1 MSTPAAV
8 FQSSEKKSLH
18 QIFAGAADFLHRAS
32 ALAQSLLVSVRLN
45 KAGKLQTAKKKK
57 PVVCQGATDRH
68 LMGPKKKSICADKRS
83 ALAVA
88 ASLVVPDA
96 SALDGQRK
104 LAVR

>member
-45 KAGKLQTAKKKK
+45 KAGKLQKKKKK